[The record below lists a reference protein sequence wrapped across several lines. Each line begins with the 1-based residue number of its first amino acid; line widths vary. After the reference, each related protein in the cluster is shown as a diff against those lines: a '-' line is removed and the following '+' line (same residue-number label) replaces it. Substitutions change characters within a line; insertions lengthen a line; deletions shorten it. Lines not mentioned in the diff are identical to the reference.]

1 MGTPSAS
8 QDTDNEF
15 SCAGWCCRL
24 CPLTSNTQTTKPR
37 RYSHPPTVLTHLSSQ
52 SFTEKLNVTLCLLQM
67 GKLRLSLETCA
78 YYLRRAQWEWENPNK
93 DVSQLLE
100 PALCFCPRHQG
111 TGLTF
116 SILCSSLTFL
126 ASSLAWKRA
135 NPCGGRT
142 LLIFSETCSTNGCS
156 TKVSSSSGCNR
167 LATSE
172 K

>member
-1 MGTPSAS
+1 MLQTLPSNLKHPNNQTKEVQPPQYSPHTPQLSELHREVECHS
-8 QDTDNEF
+8 LPSTDGKIEAEPGNM
-15 SCAGWCCRL
+15 
-24 CPLTSNTQTTKPR
+24 
-37 RYSHPPTVLTHLSSQ
+37 
-52 SFTEKLNVTLCLLQM
+52 CLLSQ
-67 GKLRLSLETCA
+67 E
-78 YYLRRAQWEWENPNK
+78 EWENPNK

>member
-1 MGTPSAS
+1 MPSNLKHPNNQTKEVQPPQYSPHTPQLA
-8 QDTDNEF
+8 ELHREVE
-15 SCAGWCCRL
+15 C
-24 CPLTSNTQTTKPR
+24 
-37 RYSHPPTVLTHLSSQ
+37 
-52 SFTEKLNVTLCLLQM
+52 LCLLQM
-67 GKLRLSLETCA
+67 GKLRLSLETRA